1 MTIPTSEEAAYQNTG
16 TDVSLG
22 LIYFFVSLL
31 LAVMFIPVY
40 DIQAK
45 ATLHTQ
51 IARDSPGGQELP
63 DANW

>member
-31 LAVMFIPVY
+31 LAVMYIPVY
-40 DIQAK
+40 DIH
-45 ATLHTQ
+45 ATHADCERLS
-51 IARDSPGGQELP
+51 RGQE
-63 DANW
+63 